1 MAAARLRDIIRRMHR
16 ASFAWKQEWLGV
28 VAAANLS
35 VGALSGCEPG
45 ECKDVKPLIAE
56 VRTALDKL
64 DTGSA
69 LPEAEKLHAA
79 LTSTAAPEL
88 KILSAR
94 TRELVQTLKRAQKAP
109 TNAAGVAERDR
120 SADALGVAVKD
131 WQGQAAVV
139 DAQLCK

>member
-1 MAAARLRDIIRRMHR
+1 MHKT
-16 ASFAWKQEWLGV
+16 SFAWKQEWLGV
-28 VAAANLS
+28 VAVALVS
-35 VGALSGCEPG
+35 SSMGALFGCAPG

-64 DTGSA
+64 DTKGA
-69 LPEAEKLHAA
+69 LPGAEKLHAA
-79 LTSTAAPEL
+79 LTSASAPEL

-109 TNAAGVAERDR
+109 TNEAGLAERDL
-120 SADALGVAVKD
+120 SADALAVAVHD

-139 DAQLCK
+139 GAQLCK